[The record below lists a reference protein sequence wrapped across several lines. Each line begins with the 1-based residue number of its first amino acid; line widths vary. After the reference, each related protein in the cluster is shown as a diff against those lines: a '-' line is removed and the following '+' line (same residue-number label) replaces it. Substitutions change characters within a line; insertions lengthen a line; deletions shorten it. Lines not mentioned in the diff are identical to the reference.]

1 MYRETERRRD
11 EASAFRFYCEPLRE
25 NVGASAVEIALLL
38 PLLLMII
45 FGIFAFG
52 SAYSNYLGL
61 NNAAREG
68 ARMAAVGTY
77 SETIVR
83 ERAYPATPDSITVN
97 YPDGDDRGDPVEVT
111 VIDQYH
117 LEIPFYGTR
126 DFPLTSK
133 VVMRI
138 ETGETDDD

>member
-1 MYRETERRRD
+1 VAKETKVKRRRET
-11 EASAFRFYCEPLRE
+11 SALCFVRQTLKSGE
-25 NVGASAVEIALLL
+25 GASAVELALLL

-52 SAYSNYLGL
+52 SAYSNYLGIS
-61 NNAAREG
+61 NGAREG

-77 SETIVR
+77 SEATVR
-83 ERAYPATPDSITVN
+83 QRAYPATPDSITVN
-97 YPDGDDRGDPVEVT
+97 YPNGNKRGEPVEVT

-117 LEIPFYGTR
+117 LEIPFFGTR
-126 DFPLTSK
+126 NIPLRSK

-138 ETGETDDD
+138 ETG